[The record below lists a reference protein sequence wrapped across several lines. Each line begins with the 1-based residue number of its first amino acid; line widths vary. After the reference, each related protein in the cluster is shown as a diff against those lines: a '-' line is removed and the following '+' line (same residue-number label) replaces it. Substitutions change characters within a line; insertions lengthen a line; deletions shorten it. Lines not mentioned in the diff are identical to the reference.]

1 MIDQPMTITLS
12 ALAAA
17 PGGDAGIRHA
27 FFTRRGGVSEG
38 LFASLNCG
46 FGSRD
51 DPGNVAENRA
61 RAAAELG
68 VAPDRLVS
76 CHQVHGTATLTVER
90 PWRRED
96 NPRADGMVTA
106 VPGIALG
113 ILAADCAPV
122 LFADPEARVIGAA
135 HGGWRGALA
144 GVVEATVS
152 AMAGLGARPERIR
165 AGIGPCIAQP
175 SYEVGPEF
183 HAVFTSADPGN
194 SSFFRP
200 SKRAGHHLFDL
211 PGYLAHRL
219 RRLGLA
225 AVEIAAHDTAA
236 EEDLFFSYRRAC
248 LRGASD
254 YGRGLAAI
262 ALAP

>member
-1 MIDQPMTITLS
+1 
-12 ALAAA
+12 
-17 PGGDAGIRHA
+17 
-27 FFTRRGGVSEG
+27 
-38 LFASLNCG
+38 
-46 FGSRD
+46 
-51 DPGNVAENRA
+51 
-61 RAAAELG
+61 
-68 VAPDRLVS
+68 
-76 CHQVHGTATLTVER
+76 QVHGTATIAVDR

-106 VPGIALG
+106 VPGVALG

-152 AMAGLGARPERIR
+152 AMARLGPSPERIR

-183 HAVFTSADPGN
+183 HTAFSSAEPEN
-194 SSFFRP
+194 SRFFER
-200 SKRAGHHLFDL
+200 SLRQGHHLFDL

-225 AVEIAAHDTAA
+225 EVEITPHDTAA
-236 EEDLFFSYRRAC
+236 DEA
-248 LRGASD
+248 
-254 YGRGLAAI
+254 
-262 ALAP
+262 